1 MTMVMMGVMMTMRLV
16 VVWLYED
23 EEEKDG
29 GEKVV

>member
-23 EEEKDG
+23 EEEEDG